1 MTSVPASPAST
12 HAASHSTAS
21 PSSAEPSGTLSA
33 AARLVERLGGLAYGG
48 DYNPEQWVDAR
59 NWPALPETPTTS
71 IHEADAVPP
80 TNTPSTVA
88 PSPSVRW
95 QSTTFDE
102 DLALMMEAKVNLV
115 SLGIFSW
122 ARLEPREGHYDFEWL
137 ASIIDRLYEHGIY
150 VDLATGT
157 ASPPAW
163 MAHEHPE
170 ILPVSAEG
178 VRLGFGSR
186 QHTCLSSPYL
196 RERNRALAA
205 ALAQRFGDHPGVVMW
220 HIGNEYGCH
229 VRECFCATCSEAFR
243 SWLSARYA
251 SIDALNTAWGTA
263 FWSQT
268 YTTFE
273 QVTPPG
279 AMPTFRNP
287 SQVLDWRRFCDAQ
300 LRSMMAEEAAAI
312 RAHSP
317 LPVTT
322 NFMGSFPWLN
332 YRAWAEHL
340 DIITNDLYPDPADP
354 AAAWEI
360 AWNGDLMRGLAGG
373 DNWLLMEQAPSA
385 VQWRPRNSPKRPGNF
400 LLWSLCSVARGSQGA
415 LQFQW
420 RQSARG
426 SEAFHSGMVPHAG
439 RLSPTWQAVTD
450 TGEALARLG
459 RAADQRVVS
468 QVGIVVDWE
477 SEWARRASIGPAAE
491 DEPFSQARAWHR
503 SLWEAGITAD
513 IIGVEDA
520 LDAYSLV
527 IVPALFID
535 YPDFTR
541 ACERAVAR
549 GAQVLVTGPSGVV
562 DSTLG
567 AKLGGYLGSWRSV
580 LGVQVVEH
588 AALTGP
594 VNPLSDR
601 DALTARISRAVS
613 TPAAEEWV
621 GLEPLA
627 APLLRARDALGK
639 PAPDLR
645 GGRWVEDVRPYSG
658 ASAGGAQ
665 QNPGQT
671 GTGGIVQ
678 APAHFALWPQPGT
691 AAATAATVDGLAA
704 SATTVEA
711 SSAEVIAAFD
721 GRGGGADMVGNAAIT
736 RAAVQG
742 GGAAWY
748 AATDC
753 DAVTRQALLTVLCA
767 YARVRPT
774 IPALPDG
781 VEAVKRG
788 TVTFIVN
795 HSDRA
800 AELSGVIGT
809 DLLTGA
815 QCTGHV
821 VVAPR
826 SAVVVEATGK

>member
-1 MTSVPASPAST
+1 MTGVPSVV
-12 HAASHSTAS
+12 
-21 PSSAEPSGTLSA
+21 PSASA
-33 AARLVERLGGLAYGG
+33 AMRLVERLGGLAYGG

-59 NWPALPETPTTS
+59 NWPALPETSTAS
-71 IHEADAVPP
+71 VNEANAAPLAS
-80 TNTPSTVA
+80 TPSTA
-88 PSPSVRW
+88 TPSPTTPSIRW

-102 DLALMMEAKVNLV
+102 DLALMTEAKVNLV

-137 ASIIDRLYEHGIY
+137 ASIIDRLHERGIF

-163 MAHEHPE
+163 MAHEHPD

-178 VRLGFGSR
+178 IRLGFGSR
-186 QHTCLSSPYL
+186 QHTCLTSPYL
-196 RERNRALAA
+196 RQRSRALAD
-205 ALAQRFGDHPGVVMW
+205 ALARRFGEHPGVVMW

-229 VRECFCATCSEAFR
+229 VHECFCDACASAFR
-243 SWLSARYA
+243 SWLAERYT

-268 YTTFE
+268 YTSFD
-273 QVTPPG
+273 QITPPR
-279 AMPTFRNP
+279 AMPSFHNP
-287 SQVLDWRRFCDAQ
+287 SQMLDWRRFCDKQ
-300 LRSMMAEEAAAI
+300 LRTAMAQESAAI
-312 RAHSP
+312 RAHST
-317 LPVTT
+317 LPITT
-322 NFMGSFPWLN
+322 NFMGAFPWLN
-332 YRAWAEHL
+332 YQAWAKQI

-360 AWNGDLMRGLAGG
+360 AWNGDLMRGLARG

-385 VQWRPRNSPKRPGNF
+385 VQWRAHNSPKRPGNF
-400 LLWSLCSVARGSQGA
+400 LLWSLSSIARGSQGA

-459 RAADQRVVS
+459 TVADQRVS
-468 QVGIVVDWE
+468 AQVAIVVDWE

-491 DEPFSQARAWHR
+491 DEPFTQARAWHR

-513 IIGVEDA
+513 VIGVEDA

-535 YPDFTR
+535 YPHFTR
-541 ACERAVAR
+541 ACEQAVAR

-567 AKLGGYLGSWRSV
+567 ASLGGYLGSWRPV
-580 LGVQVVEH
+580 LGVQVVDH
-588 AALTGP
+588 APLSGP
-594 VNPLSDR
+594 VNPLSER
-601 DALTARISRAVS
+601 NALTARISRAVS
-613 TPAAEEWV
+613 TPAAKMWV
-621 GLEPLA
+621 GIEPLA
-627 APLLRARDALGK
+627 APLTRARDALGK

-645 GGRWVEDVRPYSG
+645 GGRWVEDIRPYSG
-658 ASAGGAQ
+658 AVGVEATLNDGAMSGAGASLSAAGSTAS
-665 QNPGQT
+665 
-671 GTGGIVQ
+671 
-678 APAHFALWPQPGT
+678 PAHFALWPQPQNPSPT
-691 AAATAATVDGLAA
+691 QASTPQAADASEPEVTGPAAPV
-704 SATTVEA
+704 VEA
-711 SSAEVIAAFD
+711 IAAFD
-721 GRGGGADMVGNAAIT
+721 GRGGSADMVGNVAIT
-736 RAAVQG
+736 RASVQSA
-742 GGAAWY
+742 GAAWY

-753 DAVTRQALLTVLCA
+753 DGVTRQALLTVLCA
-767 YARVRPT
+767 YGRVRPT
-774 IPALPDG
+774 IPTLPDG
-781 VEAVKRG
+781 VEAVRRG
-788 TVTFIVN
+788 TVTFIFN

-800 AELSGVIGT
+800 AELSGVVGT
-809 DLLTGA
+809 DLLTDA
-815 QCTGHV
+815 VCTGHV

-826 SAVVVEATGK
+826 SAVVVVTAG